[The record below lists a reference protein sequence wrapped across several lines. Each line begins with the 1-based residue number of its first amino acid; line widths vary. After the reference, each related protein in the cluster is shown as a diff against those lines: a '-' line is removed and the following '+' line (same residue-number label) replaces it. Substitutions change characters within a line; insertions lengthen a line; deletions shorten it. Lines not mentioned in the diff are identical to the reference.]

1 LLWYVQAGQP
11 GQAGLYA
18 LRFDHVKYFNVSKFK
33 VDEDGTCMSRRQF
46 INDPEQVVPD
56 ALEGLVLAHPG
67 LLRLHPDPAY
77 VTRAKPAT
85 DKVALVSGGGSG
97 HEPLHT
103 GFVGTGMLDAAV
115 PGAVFASPTALQV
128 AAATT
133 AVDTGHGVVQIV
145 KNYTGDV
152 LNFRIAAEIA
162 ADDGIQV
169 EQVLVDDDLASERSD
184 GEGPGRRGTA
194 AVVVV
199 EKLCGALAEQGAPLA
214 DVAALGRALVVE
226 ARSMGIALAA
236 GAHPGDREPAWL
248 LSDDEVEL
256 GVGIHGER
264 GVARRPFAPAG
275 ELAADLLG
283 RLVEALGLARGDGVF
298 VVVNGLGATHGLE
311 LALVH
316 REVHRQLAGRGI
328 QVARSLVG
336 PYVTSLDMAGLSIS
350 LIRAD
355 DARVALWDAPVRT
368 PALTW

>member
-1 LLWYVQAGQP
+1 
-11 GQAGLYA
+11 
-18 LRFDHVKYFNVSKFK
+18 
-33 VDEDGTCMSRRQF
+33 MSRRQF
-46 INDPEQVVPD
+46 VNDPEHVVPE
-56 ALEGLVLAHPG
+56 ALEGYVLAHPG
-67 LLRLHPDPAY
+67 LLHLHPDPAY
-77 VTRAKPAT
+77 VTRAKPAG

-97 HEPLHT
+97 HEPLHV

-133 AVDTGHGVVQIV
+133 AVDTGRGVLHIV

-162 ADDGIQV
+162 ADDGIEV
-169 EQVLVDDDLASERSD
+169 EQVLVDDDLASERAD

-199 EKLCGALAEQGAPLA
+199 EKLCGALAERGATLA
-214 DVAALGRALVVE
+214 DVATFGRTLVGQ
-226 ARSMGIALAA
+226 ARSMGVALAA
-236 GAHPGDREPAWL
+236 GAHPGDSEPAWL
-248 LSDDEVEL
+248 LAADEVEL

-264 GVARRPFAPAG
+264 GVGRRPFAGAD
-275 ELAADLLG
+275 ELAADLLD
-283 RLVEALGLARGDGVF
+283 RLVGALGLARGDDVL

-316 REVHRQLAGRGI
+316 RAVHHQLAGRGVR
-328 QVARSLVG
+328 VARSLVG
-336 PYVTSLDMAGLSIS
+336 PYVTSLDMAGLSIT
-350 LIRAD
+350 LVRAD
-355 DARVALWDAPVRT
+355 DERVALWDAPVRT